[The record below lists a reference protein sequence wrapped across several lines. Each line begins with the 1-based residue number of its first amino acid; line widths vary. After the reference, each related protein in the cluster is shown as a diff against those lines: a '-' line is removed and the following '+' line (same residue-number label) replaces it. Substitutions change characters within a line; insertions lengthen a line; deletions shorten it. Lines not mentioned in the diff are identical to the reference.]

1 MVTDAP
7 SYSAL
12 LTGGGCL
19 VCLTFDTQIH
29 DVISADSAVV
39 DDDIPGPESHG
50 IPLLDLKA
58 LLPVI
63 LPVSV
68 TALAVLLDD
77 SRGAGC
83 VGHVDISHNVCGSPK
98 RL

>member
-1 MVTDAP
+1 MQWKWKACYTVLVNSLRWVIVNITYVTDAP

-50 IPLLDLKA
+50 IPLG
-58 LLPVI
+58 I
-63 LPVSV
+63 
-68 TALAVLLDD
+68 
-77 SRGAGC
+77 RY
-83 VGHVDISHNVCGSPK
+83 
-98 RL
+98 